1 MMKIFVFRRWAELSK
16 REKFRRSVTGVLVV
30 CVLSLAL
37 WSTLASDSPSGFSG
51 KDSLPVNAQVENS
64 SIQFK
69 TEIIKP
75 VPQGED
81 YFVNYRLQREES
93 RQEAKAMLSPL
104 LNSNVTKTKEEAQQK
119 WLELSNKI
127 EKEGQIENLLRIK
140 GFQDAVVDVSENGVN
155 VIVFSPNLTQ
165 DEVRL
170 IQDIVVRVT
179 SLRLNQINISF
190 KK

>member
-1 MMKIFVFRRWAELSK
+1 MKIFVFRRWVELSK
-16 REKFRRSVTGVLVV
+16 REKLWRSIAGVLGV
-30 CVLSLAL
+30 CVLSFVI
-37 WSTLASDSPSGFSG
+37 WSALASDSPSGFSG
-51 KDSLPVNAQVENS
+51 KDSLAVNAQVENS

-75 VPQGED
+75 VPQGEE

-140 GFQDAVVDVSENGVN
+140 GFQDAVVDVTKNGVN

-165 DEVRL
+165 DEVCL

-179 SLRLNQINISF
+179 SVRLNQINISF

>member
-1 MMKIFVFRRWAELSK
+1 MKIFVFRRWAELSRGQK
-16 REKFRRSVTGVLVV
+16 LGIGLAGVLAAF
-30 CVLSLAL
+30 VLSLVL
-37 WSTLASDSPSGFSG
+37 WTSLVPDSPSSFSG
-51 KDSLPVNAQVENS
+51 KDSMPVNAQVEDSNV
-64 SIQFK
+64 QFK

-75 VPQGED
+75 VPLGED

-140 GFQDAVVDVSENGVN
+140 GFQDAVVDVSKNGVN
-155 VIVFSPNLTQ
+155 VIVYSSNLTQ
-165 DEVRL
+165 DEVCL
-170 IQDIVVRVT
+170 IQDIVARVT
-179 SLRLNQINISF
+179 SVRLNQINISF